1 MQIDDLGM
9 NGEGIAHEN
18 KKAVF
23 VPFYLPGEVVENGE
37 LLKKSE
43 FRITPVC
50 SYFKTCGGC
59 HLQHL
64 KYEETL
70 KFKEDK
76 IKNIFKKFKIKLKVL
91 PCEPSPKIYN
101 YRNKLTL
108 KCDGEKLGLYKINTH
123 EVVDIAECKISSNEI
138 NRAIKIIREINLSN
152 VREII
157 LQNYLNNILITFK
170 IIDKNYNN
178 IIPLK
183 DKLKEFKSY
192 GIFVE
197 YKNNTIFQ
205 MGEKYILKEE
215 FNIKYPF
222 TNNSFYQINDE
233 VKNIIYSDILA
244 NISTSDKVLDA
255 YSGSGL
261 LSACMARKAKLVT
274 GVEIVP
280 SATQNANKLKELN
293 GLKNLQNINGDF
305 VKELIYKI
313 NFNVCVLDPPRAG
326 VNKEAIELIMKKRP
340 QKVIYLSCNPAT
352 LARDLCLFCERYNIS
367 SLKPYDMFPNTHHV
381 ETLAV
386 LELKN

>member
-37 LLKKSE
+37 LLKKSG

-76 IKNIFKKFKIKLKVL
+76 IKNIFKKFKIKVKVL

-138 NRAIKIIREINLSN
+138 NRAIKIIREINLNN

-178 IIPLK
+178 IIALK
-183 DKLKEFKSY
+183 DNLKEFKSY

-326 VNKEAIELIMKKRP
+326 VNREAIELIMKKRP